1 MLRKIKNMVTEAV
14 AYLGIIILILGSAMM
29 IFGVRTFI
37 TMSGSMEP
45 NIQTGSLCFVNT
57 RASFDDV
64 EEGDV
69 IAFETSSGALVTHR
83 VIGKDENGLVL
94 VTKGDNNDVED
105 GPTTTMENFRG
116 ETLFSIPYL
125 GYALSLFQKTQYK
138 MMLGIVVAALLLLIG
153 IDFFT
158 SKK

>member
-1 MLRKIKNMVTEAV
+1 MRKIKKMVTDTV
-14 AYLGIIILILGSAMM
+14 TYLAMIILIVGVVM
-29 IFGVRTFI
+29 ILFGVRTFI

-69 IAFETSSGALVTHR
+69 IAFEAPSGALVTHR

-105 GPTTTMENFRG
+105 GATTTMENFRG

-125 GYALSLFQKTQYK
+125 GYILSLFQKPQYK
-138 MMLGIVVAALLLLIG
+138 MMMGIVVTALILLIG
-153 IDFFT
+153 IDFFS